1 MNVRQFAGLA
11 CLLLA
16 LGLTQAAQAADPVPT
31 TRPGPDAAQ
40 ISGVPGLRNQDL
52 FAVRFV
58 EINGKTIIPREF
70 IWLEPGTYRIRVAI
84 DAAHTRRP
92 PQRDIKPENEDA
104 DQNVIELE
112 LEAGKTY
119 QIRGRYNRD
128 NPDQP
133 YSVILHKVE

>member
-1 MNVRQFAGLA
+1 MNRRYLAGLVCA
-11 CLLLA
+11 LLA
-16 LGLTQAAQAADPVPT
+16 MTLPLAAPAEGVPT

-40 ISGVPGLRNQDL
+40 ISGSPAKRNQDL

-58 EINGKTIIPREF
+58 EINGNNISPREF
-70 IWLEPGTYRIRVAI
+70 LWLEPGTYRIRAVI
-84 DAAHTRRP
+84 LAAHTRP
-92 PQRDIKPENEDA
+92 PQRSVGPRREDPE
-104 DQNVIELE
+104 QYVIELE

-133 YSVILHKVE
+133 YSVILYKVE